1 MEKQEDYLK
10 NYIEKNNMS
19 DGIQVTEFPSSIPSV
34 IELTDS
40 QLELIKS
47 IGNHF
52 YNSQET
58 YYSLPYWFKH
68 IEGNKFEMI
77 LITEKV
83 KQ

>member
-1 MEKQEDYLK
+1 MEEQED
-10 NYIEKNNMS
+10 NFVI
-19 DGIQVTEFPSSIPSV
+19 EFPSSIPSV

-58 YYSLPYWFKH
+58 YYSLPFCFKH

-77 LITEKV
+77 LNTKFEMILNTK
-83 KQ
+83 KD

>member
-1 MEKQEDYLK
+1 MEEQED
-10 NYIEKNNMS
+10 NFAI
-19 DGIQVTEFPSSIPSV
+19 EFPSSIPSV

-58 YYSLPYWFKH
+58 YYSLPFWFKH

-77 LITEKV
+77 LNTKFEMILNTK
-83 KQ
+83 KD